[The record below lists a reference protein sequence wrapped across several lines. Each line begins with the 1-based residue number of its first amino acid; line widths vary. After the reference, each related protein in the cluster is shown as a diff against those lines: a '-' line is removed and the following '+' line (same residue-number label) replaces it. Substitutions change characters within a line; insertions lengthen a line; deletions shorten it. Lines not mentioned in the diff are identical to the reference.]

1 LPIKPSFL
9 LAVCNAVGTS
19 EKYASNMPEGHWV
32 SAGMSMMKHW
42 LHPYLVVMRPSS
54 VLLQSIVI
62 YHYESVLGQLRAA
75 ALWCFQKSFSDL
87 GGE

>member
-1 LPIKPSFL
+1 MPIKPSFL

-32 SAGMSMMKHW
+32 SGGMSMMKHW
-42 LHPYLVVMRPSS
+42 LHPYLVVMRPRT

-62 YHYESVLGQLRAA
+62 NHYESVLRQLRAA